1 MLYGIG
7 SKVSVGTDCFSV
19 KNLQILFSPSIKVQ
33 IGWPSQE
40 DRFPPYSSSP
50 YLTDSRV
57 ELVACGAMVTGG
69 KILKLWGLILWGRKY
84 DQKTY
89 LLSSYYN
96 LIKRRENPT
105 QRGHLARHNPL

>member
-1 MLYGIG
+1 MLYGTG

-40 DRFPPYSSSP
+40 DRVPPYSSSP

-57 ELVACGAMVTGG
+57 ELVTCGPHG
-69 KILKLWGLILWGRKY
+69 
-84 DQKTY
+84 
-89 LLSSYYN
+89 N
-96 LIKRRENPT
+96 
-105 QRGHLARHNPL
+105 RGQDLEALGAHSLG